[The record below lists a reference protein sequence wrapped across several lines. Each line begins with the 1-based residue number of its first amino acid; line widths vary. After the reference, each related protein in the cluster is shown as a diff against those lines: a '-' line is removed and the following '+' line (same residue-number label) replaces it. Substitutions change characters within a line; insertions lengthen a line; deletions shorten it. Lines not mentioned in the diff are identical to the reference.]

1 MAHVWLWLQFAA
13 AAAIIIFCG
22 IRITHCADALSEKF
36 KVGHAFIGVVFVGWA
51 CALPELV
58 ISVSA
63 VTGAGYPF
71 GPSVPS
77 PNLSLGNVI
86 GSTAFNVFIIGL
98 FDLCHRRG
106 PTLPQVSPRLTLT
119 ASLSML
125 VVVLAGGWILIENL
139 SAAGDLP
146 AAIGN
151 FHFGPLQL
159 SPGSLLIGF
168 VYFFVIRILYR
179 FDQSA
184 PAPEAPAEKRH
195 EAVSLKGVLFK
206 AVLAVVGVLIAG
218 IWISSLGEEIAFR
231 YGLQK
236 SFVGTVF
243 LAIVSSFPEVV
254 TSIAA
259 VRMRFYDMA
268 VGDIFGSNIMD
279 MFIILVA
286 DGAYRRGG
294 LFTDAIR
301 GVADQSPGS
310 GYSHLVTVMITLTLS
325 LIVIAS
331 LNYRSKRSRMRVGA
345 DAVLIILTYLCGL
358 TLLFFLR

>member
-1 MAHVWLWLQFAA
+1 VGHVWLWAQFAA
-13 AAAIIIFCG
+13 AATIIVFSG
-22 IRITHCADALSEKF
+22 ICITHCADALSQKL

-71 GPSVPS
+71 GPSLPS
-77 PNLSLGNVI
+77 PDLSLGNVI

-125 VVVLAGGWILIENL
+125 VVLVAGGWILVENL
-139 SAAGDLP
+139 SMSGYLP
-146 AAIGN
+146 AAFGN
-151 FHFGPLQL
+151 FHFGPLQM

-168 VYFFVIRILYR
+168 VYFFVIRTLYR

-184 PAPEAPAEKRH
+184 PAPEPPPEERREPPPLKR
-195 EAVSLKGVLFK
+195 VLVK
-206 AVLAVVGVLIAG
+206 AALAAVGVLIAG
-218 IWISSLGEEIAFR
+218 IWISALGDEIAKR
-231 YGLQK
+231 YPLQQ

-254 TSIAA
+254 TSITA
-259 VRMRFYDMA
+259 VRLRFYDMA

-279 MFIILVA
+279 MFIIFIV
-286 DGAYRRGG
+286 DGAHRGG
-294 LFTDAIR
+294 GVFTDAVR
-301 GVADQSPGS
+301 SS
-310 GYSHLVTVMITLTLS
+310 GYAHLVTVMITLMLS

-331 LNYRSKRSRMRVGA
+331 LNYRSKRSFMRVGA

-358 TLLFFLR
+358 ALLFFLK